1 MGISRSASTV
11 MSFAMKYFSWNLEKA
26 MTHTKERRSIVN
38 PNPAFRQQLVTY
50 EGILN
55 ASNQRKSF
63 SKKRQTPRVV
73 KKNVKNHKDD
83 KILRSPSEPSLTILD
98 QRATNYKQ
106 KSNKTSRPLSWSPHS
121 KFLIEPTDGSDPDA
135 RQWKKRDFQEMI
147 GWSTYLKIYLRG

>member
-1 MGISRSASTV
+1 
-11 MSFAMKYFSWNLEKA
+11 

-73 KKNVKNHKDD
+73 KKNVKNHQDD
-83 KILRSPSEPSLTILD
+83 KILRSPSEPSLTFLD
-98 QRATNYKQ
+98 QRATDFKQ

-135 RQWKKRDFQEMI
+135 RQWKKKGFSRNDR
-147 GWSTYLKIYLRG
+147 LIYIFKDLPKRKE